1 MKKILYSICVFSFAI
16 FFSGCNS
23 FFNPDSDDVLQEK
36 NYVGDYTELYS
47 GFMGIAG
54 AVQTVADK
62 GMFLE
67 GLRGDLFEPTNNA
80 SREVWDVYN
89 YSDDL
94 KGNTLADPKGYYNVI
109 LNCNDYIK
117 HVFAYR
123 KVNPTALT
131 SETYDGLIGGALR
144 YKAWAYLMLA
154 KIYGEAIYLDN
165 PLTSY
170 QDLSKYPTLG
180 FDAIIEKCRSLIVD
194 GVDGVNGKG
203 VIRWS
208 TELFPGQA
216 DSPTNLQWNRI
227 CPTPECLLA
236 EIYLYQNKYQ
246 EAHDN
251 CVSLIRQGGEE
262 ASYQLNLSEYNGEWK
277 LFGRQFCRMEHIT
290 VAFFDYSLNQTNH
303 VIDYLSNTTPNSYI
317 LRPTAAAMNRF
328 NSQITSGGL
337 LGDQYRG
344 NGVTFKQ
351 VNNEWV
357 MEKFLSGNET
367 SSTIYR
373 NDVQISLYRAAQIHL
388 FLVESLIGL
397 GRFQEALAFLNDGVG
412 SYYNATDGKFLPPFE
427 EYPTSLYV
435 TSSASNKANRGI
447 RGRVDLSRVGESV
460 LKTPNADINKDKMML
475 DSLIVEETSLEMA
488 GEASAYYTMIRMAKR
503 WGDGTRKVWADKVV
517 SKYPNGGST
526 IKTKLE
532 SNIDNWFIKYSL
544 K

>member
-1 MKKILYSICVFSFAI
+1 MKKILYSISVFSFAI
-16 FFSGCNS
+16 LLSGCNS
-23 FFNPDSDDVLQEK
+23 FFNPDTDDVLLEK
-36 NYVGDYTELYS
+36 DYVGDYTELYS

-54 AVQTVADK
+54 AVQTVAEK
-62 GMFLE
+62 GMFME

-80 SREVWDVYN
+80 SRDVWDIYN
-89 YSDDL
+89 YSDNL
-94 KGNTLADPKGYYNVI
+94 KNNAFADPQGYYNVI
-109 LNCNDYIK
+109 LNCNDYIQ

-123 KVNPTALT
+123 KKNPTALT
-131 SETYDGLIGGALR
+131 SENYNGLIGGALR
-144 YKAWAYLMLA
+144 YKAWSYLMLA
-154 KIYGEAIYLDN
+154 KIYGEAIYLDD

-170 QDLSKYPTLG
+170 QDLSKYETLD

-208 TELFPGQA
+208 SELFPGQG

-236 EIYLYQNKYQ
+236 EIYLYQNNY
-246 EAHDN
+246 ESAWTN
-251 CVSLIRQGGEE
+251 CVSLIRQGGDE
-262 ASYQLNLSEYNGEWK
+262 ASFQLNLSEYNGEWK
-277 LFGRQFCRMEHIT
+277 TFGREFRRMEHIT

-303 VIDYLSNTTPNSYI
+303 VIDYLSNTSPNSYI
-317 LRPTAAAMNRF
+317 LRPTEVAMNRF
-328 NSQITSGGL
+328 NTQVTSGGL
-337 LGDQYRG
+337 LGDRYRG
-344 NGVTFKQ
+344 SGVTFKQ

-357 MEKFLSGNET
+357 MEKFLSGHET

-388 FLVESLIGL
+388 FLVESLVGL

-412 SYYNATDGKFLPPFE
+412 SYYNSTAGAFLPPFE
-427 EYPTSLYV
+427 QYPTSLYV
-435 TSSASNKANRGI
+435 TSSSSNKANRGI
-447 RGRVDLSRVGESV
+447 RGRVDLGKVGESV
-460 LKTPNADINKDKMML
+460 LKNPNADINKDKMML

-503 WGDGTRKVWADKVV
+503 WGESSRKVWADKVA
-517 SKYPNGGST
+517 SKYPNGGT

-532 SNIDNWFIKYSL
+532 SNIDNWFIKYDL